1 MNEAGEANEEAKQEK
16 VEEQLEESLKMVL
29 TQEAKMRL
37 GNVKLVNR
45 ELYYKAVQAILY
57 LARSGRITGKI
68 DDVQIKQLLEK
79 LSVKREI
86 SIKRR

>member
-1 MNEAGEANEEAKQEK
+1 MNERPEESNSAKQEK
-16 VEEQLEESLKMVL
+16 IEAELEEGLRMAL

-37 GNVKLVNR
+37 GNVKLVNQ

-57 LARSGRITGKI
+57 LVKSGRISGKI
-68 DDVQIKQLLEK
+68 DEAQIKQLLEK

-86 SIKRR
+86 SIRRR